1 MTLHIRSCE
10 LAIDDPRADVRV
22 ARRHQI
28 ETRDA
33 LVNDTR
39 CDPLPWKRGVNLN
52 RTTSKEM

>member
-10 LAIDDPRADVRV
+10 IAIDDPRADVRV

-33 LVNDTR
+33 LVNDTNR
-39 CDPLPWKRGVNLN
+39 NPLPWKRRVNLN
-52 RTTSKEM
+52 PTKET